1 MPLGEYVGGKIYRGI
16 KTGLNEAFV
25 IDAETKEKLIAED
38 PKSAELIKPFL
49 VGRDIKRYNRRRAI
63 NTCFMYHG
71 ISPCRRTQRIKGAS
85 TWEEEAFKSQYPSVY
100 SHLLKYK
107 PLLAKRNAARL
118 A

>member
-1 MPLGEYVGGKIYRGI
+1 MMKVGHWLMLRHRHCSPRFELKACLLGIMWWEDLLWI

-49 VGRDIKRYNRRRAI
+49 AGRDIKRYQPPRAT

-71 ISPCRRTQRIKGAS
+71 ISPCRITQ
-85 TWEEEAFKSQYPSVY
+85 V
-100 SHLLKYK
+100 
-107 PLLAKRNAARL
+107 
-118 A
+118 